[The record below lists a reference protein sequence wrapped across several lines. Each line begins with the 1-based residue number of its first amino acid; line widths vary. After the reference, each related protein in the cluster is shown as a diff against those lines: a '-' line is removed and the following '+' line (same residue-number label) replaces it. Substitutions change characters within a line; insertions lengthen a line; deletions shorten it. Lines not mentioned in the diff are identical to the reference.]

1 MRNVN
6 RRHFLK
12 LASAGAVAVASL
24 QAPLAA
30 AQPGTSPQVLILGAG
45 MAGAAAA
52 YWLRKFGISALVLEA
67 RDRVG
72 GRIWSSFRWPD
83 APIDLGAAWLV
94 DPSHSPLTPFTS
106 AFNIKTVATNFF
118 NYQMF
123 RTNGASI
130 SAATAAAYLALYGA
144 VEA

>member
-1 MRNVN
+1 MTSQALT
-6 RRHFLK
+6 RRRFLR
-12 LASAGAVAVASL
+12 LASAGAMAGAA
-24 QAPLAA
+24 QAQAAA
-30 AQPGTSPQVLILGAG
+30 AQPQVLILGAG

-52 YWLRKFGISALVLEA
+52 YWLRKFGISALLLEA
-67 RDRVG
+67 RDRLG

-94 DPSHSPLTPFTS
+94 DPTHSPLTPFTS

-130 SAATAAAYLALYGA
+130 SAATSIAW
-144 VEA
+144 E